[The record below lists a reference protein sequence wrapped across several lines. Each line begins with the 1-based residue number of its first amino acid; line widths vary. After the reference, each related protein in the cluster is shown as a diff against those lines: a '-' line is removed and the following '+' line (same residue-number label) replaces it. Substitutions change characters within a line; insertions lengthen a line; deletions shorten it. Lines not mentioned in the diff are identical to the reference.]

1 MSSACKVPRL
11 VPLMFVLA
19 PVAVSAYADSA
30 DAVASRSPSAIA
42 RDFGRAGGDTYWQ
55 RREPTEMPAAVVKA
69 YEATKAF
76 LTQPP
81 EDQGPE
87 RYGRAGGYIGT
98 DILRSPA
105 WQRDAAKAGP
115 ETVRTNPALTESSW
129 HWPYAK

>member
-19 PVAVSAYADSA
+19 PVAASAYADSA